1 MNLFRSVPKMDIQ
14 IPLASSGAY
23 NYAHSYIMVLI
34 VDGILHQDITY
45 VLQWQ
50 SQKHRCHGFRD
61 TAKVL

>member
-34 VDGILHQDITY
+34 VDGILHQDIT
-45 VLQWQ
+45 
-50 SQKHRCHGFRD
+50 
-61 TAKVL
+61 